1 MERVTLGCGTTL
13 VMLFLAACG
22 SGSPTAPTATPAPTP
37 VPAMDAVS
45 VGSLAPAAGT
55 PLQASQ
61 TVMFTATLN
70 YTLGSAESGQV
81 VIVIQ
86 DQSGR
91 SLQPPGRPQPAAVIA
106 KGTGTATLA
115 DSIVVPAS
123 GVSSV
128 RVFFPLIPSGASR
141 TDVVVS
147 VNYPVS

>member
-1 MERVTLGCGTTL
+1 
-13 VMLFLAACG
+13 
-22 SGSPTAPTATPAPTP
+22 
-37 VPAMDAVS
+37 MDAVS
-45 VGSLAPAAGT
+45 LGSLAPAAGT
-55 PLQASQ
+55 PLQATQ

-70 YTLGSAESGQV
+70 YTLASAESGQI

-86 DQSGR
+86 DQSSR
-91 SLQPPGRPQPAAVIA
+91 SLQPRGRPQPAAVVT

-147 VNYPVS
+147 VSYPVS